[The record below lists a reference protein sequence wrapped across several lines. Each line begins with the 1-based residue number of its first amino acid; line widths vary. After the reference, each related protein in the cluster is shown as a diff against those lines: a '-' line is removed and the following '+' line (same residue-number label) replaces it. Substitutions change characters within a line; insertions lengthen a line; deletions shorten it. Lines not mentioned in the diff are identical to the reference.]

1 MTENKIQSETPLE
14 FPSLGG
20 DAGEA
25 ATSSFEYC
33 VAIRTVGKAGDKYIQ
48 ELESLHRQ
56 TVKPKHIFVH
66 LAEGFERPKKQVGME
81 EYIITPK
88 GLVHQR
94 AASLDGVD
102 TEFLLILDDDV
113 FFPED
118 AVERLHDEMMRQG
131 ADCISPDTF
140 PNQEM
145 SFAQRMI
152 AYWANGVT
160 RRSPDDRAIVIEPNG
175 AFSFNP
181 SPEKGRAY
189 PTQSAAGPALFI
201 KTEVFR
207 AIRYEDEYW
216 VDQFPAGTFYED
228 QLMFHKIHKN
238 GFKVLLQYDAG
249 VIHLDAGTNNVK
261 QKTYEKLMYRAM
273 AQYVIWYRSCYDADD
288 VDEKGMRRARRA
300 YRWRYV
306 RGYITRCVFS
316 LLKFSPRF
324 IKAYIDGNREG
335 QAFVKTSKY
344 LTVPNFIVKHE

>member
-1 MTENKIQSETPLE
+1 MNSMK
-14 FPSLGG
+14 
-20 DAGEA
+20 
-25 ATSSFEYC
+25 FEYC

-48 ELESLHRQ
+48 ELQSLHRQ
-56 TVKPKHIFVH
+56 TVRPKHIFVH
-66 LAEGFERPKKQVGME
+66 LAEGFERPKEQVGME

-94 AASLDGVD
+94 ATSLEGVD

-113 FFPED
+113 FFPDD
-118 AVERLHDEMMRQG
+118 AVERLHDAMMAQG

-160 RRSPDDRAIVIEPNG
+160 RRAADDMAIVIEPNG

-181 SPEKGRAY
+181 SPDKGKAY

-207 AIRYEDEYW
+207 AIQYEDEYW

-249 VIHLDAGTNNVK
+249 VVHLDAGTNNVK

-273 AQYVIWYRSCYDADD
+273 AQYVIWHRSCYAAND
-288 VDEKGMRRARRA
+288 VDEKGMKLALRA
-300 YRWRYV
+300 YRWRYI
-306 RGYITRCVFS
+306 RGLITRCVFS
-316 LLKFSPRF
+316 LMKLSSRF
-324 IKAYIDGNREG
+324 VTAYVEGNRRGKE
-335 QAFVKTSKY
+335 FVHSDEYKA
-344 LTVPNFIVKHE
+344 LPNFIVK

>member
-1 MTENKIQSETPLE
+1 MQTPE
-14 FPSLGG
+14 
-20 DAGEA
+20 
-25 ATSSFEYC
+25 FEYC
-33 VAIRTVGKAGDKYIQ
+33 VAIRTVGKAGEKYIQ
-48 ELESLHRQ
+48 ELQSLHRQ

-66 LAEGFERPKKQVGME
+66 LAEGFERPKEQVGIE

-94 AASLDGVD
+94 AASLEGVD
-102 TEFLLILDDDV
+102 TEYLLILDDDV
-113 FFPED
+113 FFPDD
-118 AVERLHDEMMRQG
+118 AVERLHDAMIHLG

-145 SFAQRMI
+145 TFAQRMI

-160 RRSPDDRAIVIEPNG
+160 RRKLDGQAIVIEPNG

-181 SPEKGRAY
+181 SPEKGKAY

-201 KTEVFR
+201 KSKVFE
-207 AIRYEDEYW
+207 AIHYQDEYW

-249 VIHLDAGTNNVK
+249 VVHLDAGTNNVK

-273 AQYVIWYRSCYDADD
+273 AQYVIWYRSCYDAND
-288 VDEKGMRRARRA
+288 VDEGGKKRALSA

-306 RGYITRCVFS
+306 RGYLTRCVFS
-316 LLKFSPRF
+316 LLKWSPRF
-324 IKAYIDGNREG
+324 LTAYVEGNRKGKAYVSSDEYK
-335 QAFVKTSKY
+335 A
-344 LTVPNFIVKHE
+344 VPNFIVK

>member
-1 MTENKIQSETPLE
+1 MKNNT
-14 FPSLGG
+14 
-20 DAGEA
+20 
-25 ATSSFEYC
+25 FEYS

-48 ELESLHRQ
+48 ELQSLHRQ
-56 TVKPKHIFVH
+56 TVKPKHIYVH
-66 LAEGFERPKKQVGME
+66 LAEGFERPKEQVGME

-94 AASLDGVD
+94 AASLEGVD

-113 FFPED
+113 FFPDD
-118 AVERLHDEMMRQG
+118 AVERLHDAMIQLC

-145 SFAQRMI
+145 TFAQRMI

-160 RRSPDDRAIVIEPNG
+160 RRKPDGQAIVIESNG

-181 SPEKGRAY
+181 SPKKGKAY

-201 KTEVFR
+201 KTKVFE
-207 AIRYEDEYW
+207 AIHYQDECW

-238 GFKVLLQYDAG
+238 GYKVLLQYDAG
-249 VIHLDAGTNNVK
+249 VVHLDAGTNNVK

-273 AQYVIWYRSCYDADD
+273 AQYVIWHRSCYAAND
-288 VDEKGMRRARRA
+288 VDARGKKQALHA
-300 YRWRYV
+300 YRRRYV
-306 RGYITRCVFS
+306 RGLVTRCVFS
-316 LLKFSPRF
+316 VMKLSLRF
-324 IKAYIDGNREG
+324 VSAYVEGNRRGKE
-335 QAFVKTSKY
+335 FVSSDAYKA
-344 LTVPNFIVKHE
+344 LPNFIVK

>member
-1 MTENKIQSETPLE
+1 MIN
-14 FPSLGG
+14 
-20 DAGEA
+20 D
-25 ATSSFEYC
+25 FEYC
-33 VAIRTVGKAGDKYIQ
+33 VAIRTVGKAGEKYIQ
-48 ELESLHRQ
+48 ELQSLHRQ

-66 LAEGFERPKKQVGME
+66 LAEGFERPKEQVGME

-94 AASLDGVD
+94 AASLEGVD

-113 FFPED
+113 FFPDD
-118 AVERLHDEMMRQG
+118 AVERLHNAMVAAD

-145 SFAQRMI
+145 SFSQRMI

-160 RRSPDDRAIVIEPNG
+160 RRKPDGRAIVIEPNG

-181 SPEKGRAY
+181 VPEKGKAY

-201 KTEVFR
+201 KTKVFE
-207 AIRYEDEYW
+207 AIHYQDECW

-238 GFKVLLQYDAG
+238 GYKVLLQYDAG
-249 VIHLDAGTNNVK
+249 VVHLDAGTNNVK

-273 AQYVIWYRSCYDADD
+273 AQYVIWYRSCFDAND
-288 VDEKGMRRARRA
+288 VDEKGRKKAKCA
-300 YRWRYV
+300 YLWRYY
-306 RGYITRCVFS
+306 RGYVTRCVFS
-316 LLKFSPRF
+316 LLKWSPRF
-324 IKAYIDGNREG
+324 LTAYVEGNRKG
-335 QAFVKTSKY
+335 KVFVNSDEYKA
-344 LTVPNFIVKHE
+344 VPNFIVR